1 VRVIAPHIGG
11 GFGSKGRPRPVA
23 VVAALAARAVGRPV
37 RAVLSR
43 REMFTLTLTGYRT
56 PTIQRVALGA
66 DRDGRLAAI
75 AHDVL
80 EQTSTIDEFAEQTA
94 SATR

>member
-1 VRVIAPHIGG
+1 MRVIAPHIGG

-43 REMFTLTLTGYRT
+43 REMFTLTGYRT